1 MVVSSWEQVV
11 ESSERNNEEPWSF
24 IQGISFP
31 PQAPHSTT
39 FKDHYPETCLW
50 WAEEQTPR
58 MLEALG
64 FRAALL
70 TKVWCGTSGASG
82 IHLRLPLQCGS
93 GHRQKSRAAGP
104 RVEGDSAFG
113 ISWRE
118 VESRCRCHSPIA
130 HLVVTHDAGFSMKTS
145 QWLRCLCLIMSPLT
159 RVSLGNSVLVQ
170 TVVSKFS
177 DACEMLFVGFL
188 FWVWSSGK
196 F

>member
-82 IHLRLPLQCGS
+82 IHLRLPLQCAAATDRSPGQQAPVWKETVHLGFPGVKWS
-93 GHRQKSRAAGP
+93 PAAGATRRLHIWWWLTMLVFLWKP
-104 RVEGDSAFG
+104 
-113 ISWRE
+113 
-118 VESRCRCHSPIA
+118 HS
-130 HLVVTHDAGFSMKTS
+130 DWG
-145 QWLRCLCLIMSPLT
+145 
-159 RVSLGNSVLVQ
+159 
-170 TVVSKFS
+170 
-177 DACEMLFVGFL
+177 AC
-188 FWVWSSGK
+188 VWSCLP
-196 F
+196 